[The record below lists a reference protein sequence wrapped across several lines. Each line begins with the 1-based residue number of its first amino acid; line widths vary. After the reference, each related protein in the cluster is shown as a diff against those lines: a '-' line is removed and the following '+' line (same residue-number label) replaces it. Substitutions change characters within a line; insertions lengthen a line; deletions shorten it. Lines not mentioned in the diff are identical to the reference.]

1 MSRLVSYFF
10 IFLLLVPLVS
20 AVYSI
25 NAPGVLYEVRYSVIS
40 NGTVALIPLSIY
52 QYDFLYSPNDSLA
65 KFGKWHY
72 LLYYN
77 GSRLYLLNFTYLLA
91 RSPGVAFVNGSWY
104 LDVTTYTYSGTD
116 SAVYRLNLKNFSVV
130 PVKTSWF
137 KLLGE
142 NHAVS
147 ELNGWRIVVPKDF
160 GPLNSSVP
168 AADVAIA
175 NTEENARLYHGRV
188 VLANSSEFP
197 VYFLLRRGN
206 ETRNVTLLYVNTTPT
221 SWTEYGSRL
230 VTGLAGFWF
239 PDNVRVVNVGPVADA
254 SSVPPWDVKVLN
266 ARYSIVSSGRDAII
280 HLFVATFVPYCPPLL
295 VAGGFNCSNQTM
307 LTLLEG
313 YEYLFYY
320 NGSRL
325 YILNLTGAIHTPE
338 VSLRDYN
345 GAVFTNG
352 SWYLNVTVFNWS
364 TREYEDKIYLFDP
377 REFCI
382 EPVNV
387 SWSGLMKKAKNADS
401 ISGWRIV
408 IHYERESEKWG
419 PADVYGVC
427 ASPFEEA
434 KRLDYPCA
442 SLIIK
447 KSGVIPVQIT
457 LKKVA
462 YAKNI
467 TLAYLE
473 MNSTSAY
480 YRLSK
485 NAVPVNVTLC
495 EMKGASKMPVGTVI
509 KTPSCGEE
517 NKNGTEKKTLKIC
530 GPGVMIVIAVG
541 TLLFIGKRES

>member
-1 MSRLVSYFF
+1 MSRLVIS
-10 IFLLLVPLVS
+10 ILVLLLLVPLVS
-20 AVYSI
+20 AGYSV
-25 NAPGVLYEVRYSVIS
+25 NAPGVLYEVKYSVIS

-91 RSPGVAFVNGSWY
+91 LSPGVAFVNGSWY
-104 LDVTTYTYSGTD
+104 LNVTTYTYSGTD
-116 SAVYRLNLKNFSVV
+116 SAVYRLNPENFSAV
-130 PVKTSWF
+130 PVKTGWF

-142 NHAVS
+142 DHVVS

-175 NTEENARLYHGRV
+175 NTEENARLYRGRI

-221 SWTEYGSRL
+221 SWTEYGSRM

-239 PDNVRVVNVGPVADA
+239 PDNVRMVNVELTLGNA
-254 SSVPPWDVKVLN
+254 SSVPSWDIKVIS
-266 ARYSIVSSGRDAII
+266 ARYSVVSSGRDAII

-325 YILNLTGAIHTPE
+325 YLLNLTDVLHTP
-338 VSLRDYN
+338 DYK
-345 GAVFTNG
+345 GAVFVNG
-352 SWYLNVTVFNWS
+352 SWYLNVTAFNWS

-382 EPVNV
+382 ELVNV
-387 SWSGLMKKAKNADS
+387 SWSALMREAKNVDS
-401 ISGWRIV
+401 INGWRIV
-408 IHYERESEKWG
+408 VHYERESEKWG
-419 PADVYGVC
+419 PASVYGVC
-427 ASPFEEA
+427 ASPFKEA

-495 EMKGASKMPVGTVI
+495 EMKGASK
-509 KTPSCGEE
+509 TPAHLEE
-517 NKNGTEKKTLKIC
+517 NKNSGEKKTHKIC
-530 GPGVMIVIAVG
+530 GPGLVVIAVG
-541 TLLFIGKRES
+541 IVIFVGKGRS

>member
-1 MSRLVSYFF
+1 MPKPMGYVFV
-10 IFLLLVPLVS
+10 FLLFVSLVL
-20 AVYSI
+20 AVYSV
-25 NAPGVLYEVRYSVIS
+25 NAPGVVYEVKYSVIS
-40 NGTVALIPLSIY
+40 NGTVALIPLSVY
-52 QYDFLYSPNDSLA
+52 QYDFLYYPNDSLA

-77 GSRLYLLNFTYLLA
+77 GSRLYLLNVTYLLA
-91 RSPGVAFVNGSWY
+91 CSPGVAFVNGSWY
-104 LDVTTYTYSGTD
+104 LNVTTYTYSGTD
-116 SAVYRLNLKNFSVV
+116 SAVYRLDPKNFSVV

-137 KLLGE
+137 KLLEE
-142 NHAVS
+142 NHVVS

-160 GPLNSSVP
+160 GPLNSSIPTV
-168 AADVAIA
+168 DVAIA

-188 VLANSSEFP
+188 VLANSLEFP
-197 VYFLLRRGN
+197 LYFLLMREN

-239 PDNVRVVNVGPVADA
+239 PDNVRIVNVGPVANA
-254 SSVPPWDVKVLN
+254 SSVPPWEVEVIN
-266 ARYSIVSSGRDAII
+266 ARYSVVSSGRDAII

-295 VAGGFNCSNQTM
+295 VAGGFDCSNQTM

-320 NGSRL
+320 NGSHL
-325 YILNLTGAIHTPE
+325 YLLNLTDVIHSP
-338 VSLRDYN
+338 DYN
-345 GAVFTNG
+345 GAVFVNG

-364 TREYEDKIYLFDP
+364 THEYEDKIYLFDP
-377 REFCI
+377 REFCV

-387 SWSGLMKKAKNADS
+387 SWSWLMKKAKNADS
-401 ISGWRIV
+401 INGWRIV
-408 IHYERESEKWG
+408 THYERQSEKWG

-427 ASPFEEA
+427 ASPFEDA

-457 LKKVA
+457 LKRGS

-473 MNSTSAY
+473 MNSTGTY

-485 NAVPVNVTLC
+485 SAMPVNVTLC
-495 EMKGASKMPVGTVI
+495 GKKGSP
-509 KTPSCGEE
+509 KTPARLEE
-517 NKNGTEKKTLKIC
+517 NKNGGEKKTRGIC
-530 GPGVMIVIAVG
+530 GPGFLVLV
-541 TLLFIGKRES
+541 TLGVLLLNKRR